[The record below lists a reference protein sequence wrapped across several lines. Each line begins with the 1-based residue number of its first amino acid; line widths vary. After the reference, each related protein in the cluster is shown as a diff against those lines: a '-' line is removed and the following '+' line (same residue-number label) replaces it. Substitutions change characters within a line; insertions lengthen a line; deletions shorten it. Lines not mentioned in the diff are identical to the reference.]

1 MGVSETAP
9 TDSTV
14 KPAPPVDPS
23 LSEEVLRYQED
34 AETWDKFT
42 NDEGFQLEV
51 EEIDE
56 EGNVVVAHDEL

>member
-1 MGVSETAP
+1 VSETAP

-14 KPAPPVDPS
+14 KPAPPVDS
-23 LSEEVLRYQED
+23 SILEEVLQYEED
-34 AETWDKFT
+34 AKTWDAFV
-42 NDEGFQLEV
+42 NDEELQIDI

>member
-1 MGVSETAP
+1 MSETAP

-23 LSEEVLRYQED
+23 LPEGVLQYEED
-34 AETWDKFT
+34 AKTWDKFI
-42 NDEGFQLEV
+42 NNEAFQVEV

-56 EGNVVVAHDEL
+56 EGNVVAHDEL